1 MDRPPYQISHGAL
14 KSQERPWFQASTV
27 LVGMLN
33 VVRLPLTS
41 IAAVTLWTEIWS
53 V

>member
-1 MDRPPYQISHGAL
+1 MVWTAVT
-14 KSQERPWFQASTV
+14 FQLGVLGVTDMLFQTSTV

-41 IAAVTLWTEIWS
+41 IATVNLWTEIW
-53 V
+53 